1 MQGFRAEIL
10 HESQKFP
17 EKNVVLHRKFPEKNV
32 VLCRK
37 FPKKSVLLTLNA
49 LIFNK
54 IT

>member
-1 MQGFRAEIL
+1 MQGFRTEIL
-10 HESQKFP
+10 HEPQKFP
-17 EKNVVLHRKFPEKNV
+17 KKNVVLPRKFPKKNV

-37 FPKKSVLLTLNA
+37 FPKKSVLSTLNV

>member
-10 HESQKFP
+10 YESQKFP
-17 EKNVVLHRKFPEKNV
+17 KKNVVLHRKFPKKNV